1 MNMRIITNDVLEL
14 EVILSRYE
22 FDTKCITV
30 HVELDEEC
38 YDNDD
43 NYKWDFILWKLWN
56 ELNGSHYYDEMEVSY
71 QKILSK
77 NIFSETYVFNS
88 FGIKDY
94 SYDIKPI
101 K

>member
-1 MNMRIITNDVLEL
+1 MRIITNDVLEL
-14 EVILSRYE
+14 EIILSRYE

-30 HVELDEEC
+30 YVELDKEC
-38 YDNDD
+38 CDDND
-43 NYKWDFILWKLWN
+43 NYKWDYILWKLWN
-56 ELNGSHYYDEMEVSY
+56 ELNSSHYYDEMEVSY

-88 FGIKDY
+88 LGIKNH
-94 SYDIKPI
+94 SYDVEPI